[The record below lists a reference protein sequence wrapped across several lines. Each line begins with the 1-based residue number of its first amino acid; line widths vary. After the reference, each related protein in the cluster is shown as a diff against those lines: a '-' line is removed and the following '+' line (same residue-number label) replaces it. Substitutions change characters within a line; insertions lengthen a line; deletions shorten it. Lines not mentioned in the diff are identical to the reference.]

1 MVDRDGLR
9 DLEEPNQ
16 LEPVQAL
23 GAGLIAMNP
32 GQPGLEGLI
41 GADKAVNVRESE
53 VAADGVH
60 ARDHRGVHEA
70 ALAKLADVQLDMSS
84 LDRYQR
90 VESVC
95 YHTR

>member
-1 MVDRDGLR
+1 VVHGEGLG
-9 DLEEPNQ
+9 DLEEPDQ

-60 ARDHRGVHEA
+60 ARDHPGAHQA
-70 ALAKLADVQLDMSS
+70 AFAKLAEYSS
-84 LDRYQR
+84 
-90 VESVC
+90 
-95 YHTR
+95 T